1 MTVYRLGSALGFPPP
16 EEAEP
21 SGLLAVGGDLEPAR
35 LVLAYAH
42 GIFPWFG
49 EDDPILWFSPDPR
62 AILEPSALRVGRTL
76 RKELRRARFEISFD
90 RAFARVVRACAEAE
104 RPGQRGTWITGGMI
118 EAYCRLHELGLAH
131 SVEAWSAGELA
142 GGVYGVSL
150 GSAFFGES
158 MFARRDNASKVAFVA
173 LVRRLEEWGFDL
185 VDCQMRTE
193 HLERFGAREV
203 PRAEF
208 LARLARSLERPT
220 RQGSW
225 AEEQPASRASVQTSA
240 PAHPRG
246 TGERSRER

>member
-49 EDDPILWFSPDPR
+49 EGDPILWFSPDPR
-62 AILEPSALRVGRTL
+62 AVLDPAALRVGRTL
-76 RKELRRARFEISFD
+76 RKELRRSPFAITFD
-90 RAFARVVRACAEAE
+90 RAFEGVVRACAETE
-104 RPGQRGTWITGGMI
+104 RPGQRDTWITRAMI

-131 SVEAWSAGELA
+131 SVEAWIEDELV

-150 GSAFFGES
+150 GGAFFGES
-158 MFARRDNASKVAFVA
+158 MFARRNNASKIAFVA

-185 VDCQMRTE
+185 IDCQMRTE
-193 HLERFGAREV
+193 HLERFGACEV

-208 LARLARSLERPT
+208 LAGLARSLERPT
-220 RQGSW
+220 RQGPWS
-225 AEEQPASRASVQTSA
+225 E
-240 PAHPRG
+240 
-246 TGERSRER
+246 